1 MISFFFFSLMFME
14 TLIPLAALH
23 HFMAAPAPIKIK
35 MPLPEQFEFEMGAK
49 AIKPNMAIQ
58 SQGIVLTFR
67 ETCGQGSFQKLRL
80 FT

>member
-1 MISFFFFSLMFME
+1 ME
-14 TLIPLAALH
+14 TLIPLVALH
-23 HFMAAPAPIKIK
+23 HFMAAPAIKIK

-58 SQGIVLTFR
+58 SREIVLTFR
-67 ETCGQGSFQKLRL
+67 ETCGQGSFQILRL